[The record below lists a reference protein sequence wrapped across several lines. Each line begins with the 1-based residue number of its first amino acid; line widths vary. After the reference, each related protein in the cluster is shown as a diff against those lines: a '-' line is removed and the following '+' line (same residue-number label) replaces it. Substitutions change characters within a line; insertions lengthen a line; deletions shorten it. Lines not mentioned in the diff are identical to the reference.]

1 MELIGYVRNGVVVL
15 EGEPMLSDGTKV
27 RVEPIEMEE
36 HLARLSQDLLKLA
49 GKAQGLPPDMA
60 VNHDHYLH
68 GQPKK

>member
-15 EGEPMLSDGTKV
+15 EGEPVLSEGTKV
-27 RVEPIEMEE
+27 RVEPIELEE
-36 HLARLSQDLLKLA
+36 HLERLSQDLLKLA

-60 VNHDHYLH
+60 ANHDHYLH